1 MAMMTV
7 CARWERTLTRG
18 WTFTPAKAEV
28 VDIRAAIVL
37 GRVGCVTEVYGCK
50 NGDRRATR
58 GIEDLCNKAQTPRVA
73 SQLSESRIRLDRWN
87 R

>member
-37 GRVGCVTEVYGCK
+37 GRVGFVTEVYGCK

-58 GIEDLCNKAQTPRVA
+58 SIEDLCNKAQTPRA
-73 SQLSESRIRLDRWN
+73 S
-87 R
+87 

>member
-37 GRVGCVTEVYGCK
+37 GRVVCVTVVYGCR
-50 NGDRRATR
+50 NGDRRETR
-58 GIEDLCNKAQTPRVA
+58 GIEYLCNKSNAANGRV
-73 SQLSESRIRLDRWN
+73 S
-87 R
+87 